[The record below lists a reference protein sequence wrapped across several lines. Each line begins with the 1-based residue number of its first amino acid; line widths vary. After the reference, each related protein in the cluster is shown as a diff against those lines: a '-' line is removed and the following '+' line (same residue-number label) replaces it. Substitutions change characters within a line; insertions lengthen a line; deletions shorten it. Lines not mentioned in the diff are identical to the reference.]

1 MILSRFIWDYQL
13 LEDTERLQLEAKP
26 RLSKV
31 GRQLEGSL
39 GWQARQF
46 VQWRFGVSKY
56 DLQHHEA
63 FPMDSWGGLRIV
75 LITT

>member
-1 MILSRFIWDYQL
+1 M
-13 LEDTERLQLEAKP
+13 LQIVGAVLPP
-26 RLSKV
+26 RWYLTSD
-31 GRQLEGSL
+31 RLEGSL

-63 FPMDSWGGLRIV
+63 FPMD
-75 LITT
+75 

>member
-1 MILSRFIWDYQL
+1 M
-13 LEDTERLQLEAKP
+13 LQRVGAVLPP
-26 RLSKV
+26 RWYLTSN
-31 GRQLEGSL
+31 RLEGSL